1 MNGARVV
8 LLTAALSAGLSS
20 SAYAQAW
27 VPPANIGV
35 VSVVY
40 QHIVNTGH
48 RLDDGS
54 LLPGFE
60 SISRGTLVNLDYAVS
75 DRFSFSVGL
84 PYVAAKYT
92 GPEPSL
98 FGLEI
103 DECKC
108 WNHGWQDVSAT
119 ARYNIRNG
127 PFALTPSVS
136 FGLPSHGYDSIGEA
150 ALGRN
155 LREISIAL
163 DAGQR
168 LDAISDRLSVAG
180 RYSYAMVEQVDDIAN
195 NRSNFGVEV
204 AVRAHRK
211 LSTRATF
218 TWQRTHG
225 GLRSTEF
232 DENNFLLFDR
242 ILKDNSFHI
251 RGGVAYSLARSD
263 VFISF
268 THYASGTDTHAG
280 RALTTGFSV
289 PFER

>member
-1 MNGARVV
+1 MNRARIV
-8 LLTAALSAGLSS
+8 LLTAALSAALSS

-35 VSVVY
+35 VTILY
-40 QHIVNTGH
+40 QHIINTGH

-60 SISRGTLVNLDYAVS
+60 SVSRGTLVNFDYAVS

-84 PYVAAKYT
+84 PYIAAKYT

-98 FGLEI
+98 SGLEL
-103 DECKC
+103 DDCNC
-108 WNHGWQDVSAT
+108 WNHGWQDVNAT

-127 PFALTPSVS
+127 AFALTPSVT
-136 FGLPSHGYDSIGEA
+136 FGLPSHDYAWIGEA

-155 LREISIAL
+155 LREISVAL

-180 RYSYAMVEQVDDIAN
+180 RYSYAIVEQVDDVSN

-204 AVRAHRK
+204 AVRATRK
-211 LSTRATF
+211 TSARATF

-232 DENNFLLFDR
+232 NEDNFLLFDR

-251 RGGVAYSLARSD
+251 GGGVAFSLPRTDLFVSY
-263 VFISF
+263 
-268 THYASGTDTHAG
+268 THYARGTDTHAG
-280 RALTTGFSV
+280 RAITTGFSV